1 VAARPVPSPA
11 ATCGIANQSYA
22 SHDGTGSSTATT
34 STSTDAGSS
43 SGIALGTGIPPGSGS
58 GLNSGMRAG
67 VLRAIGAIVGASS
80 FWQSA
85 KGSLTSRPSTSV
97 RYMWRKFQKAVARK

>member
-1 VAARPVPSPA
+1 
-11 ATCGIANQSYA
+11 
-22 SHDGTGSSTATT
+22 
-34 STSTDAGSS
+34 
-43 SGIALGTGIPPGSGS
+43 
-58 GLNSGMRAG
+58 MRAG